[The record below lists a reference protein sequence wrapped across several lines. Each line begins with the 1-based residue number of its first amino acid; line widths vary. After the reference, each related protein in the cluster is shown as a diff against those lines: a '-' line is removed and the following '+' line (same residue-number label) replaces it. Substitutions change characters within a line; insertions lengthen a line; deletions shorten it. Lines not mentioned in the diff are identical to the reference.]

1 VTLRKSAQNAIV
13 VNNDRLTCGPR
24 AVASFLSES
33 MFSSLVSVDAL
44 SKTGMRE
51 S

>member
-13 VNNDRLTCGPR
+13 GNNDRLTCGPR
-24 AVASFLSES
+24 AVASVLSES